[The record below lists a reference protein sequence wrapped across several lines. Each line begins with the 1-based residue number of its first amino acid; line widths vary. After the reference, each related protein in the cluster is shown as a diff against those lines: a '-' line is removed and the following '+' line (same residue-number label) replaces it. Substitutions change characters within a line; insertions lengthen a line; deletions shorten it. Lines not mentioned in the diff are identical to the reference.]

1 MPEIHSTIVTK
12 VKIQQSKK
20 FSKMSK
26 TMQVSRKRARNPALY
41 WDVSKIVWD
50 YLIEDADEAILYK
63 QSLRPWQK
71 SCCESVISFLLK
83 PLQKFLRNHEAMTT
97 NWGCATACLLSPCPT
112 CYYARPIELTG
123 MAVSHRSMNQFIH
136 YVYQRY
142 TQLGL
147 LVGYNGEEIAITRT
161 RQIQRMRMEARIVL
175 GEARARV
182 NRLVGH
188 PVWNDSMIA

>member
-1 MPEIHSTIVTK
+1 
-12 VKIQQSKK
+12 
-20 FSKMSK
+20 MSK
-26 TMQVSRKRARNPALY
+26 TMQVSRKRARAPALY

-50 YLIEDADEAILYK
+50 YLLEDADEAILYK

-83 PLQKFLRNHEAMTT
+83 PLQKFLQSHEAMTT

-112 CYYARPIELTG
+112 CYYCRPMELHR
-123 MAVSHRSMNQFIH
+123 MAVSHRSMNQFIN

-147 LVGYNGEEIAITRT
+147 SVGYNGVEIAIDRA
-161 RQIQRMRMEARIVL
+161 RAIARVRMEARVQL
-175 GEARARV
+175 EEARGRV
-182 NRLVGH
+182 NRLVTHGGYML
-188 PVWNDSMIA
+188 PDTFYA